1 MLEPTRFFW
10 FICDVLIKHPQYEE
24 ETSEAET
31 FLAGSHEFQLDE
43 IEVYE
48 KE

>member
-1 MLEPTRFFW
+1 MDNNSDLGFSY
-10 FICDVLIKHPQYEE
+10 KHPQYAQG
-24 ETSEAET
+24 TNKAET

-43 IEVYE
+43 IEIYQ